1 MAFDWFSLF
10 KPIVGPALDKLLDLI
25 PNKNERE
32 RAKEEF
38 EKKMLEAIVS
48 ADNAQAEINK
58 VEAGSQSLF
67 VAGWRP
73 WVGWVCGCGLAW
85 SFVLSP
91 FLAWGIAV
99 AVIFWKPELKELPAL
114 PELDT
119 GQLLSLTLAMLGI
132 GGLRTFEKVK
142 GVARNISPTA
152 KP

>member
-1 MAFDWFSLF
+1 MDWLAIFR
-10 KPIVGPALDKLLDLI
+10 PIIGPIIEKLVDRI
-25 PNKNERE
+25 PDPNERA
-32 RAKEEF
+32 RAKEDF
-38 EKKMLEAIVS
+38 ETKLLSAITA

-91 FLAWGIAV
+91 FLAWVIAV
-99 AVIFWKPELKELPAL
+99 LIVFWRPELKELPAL

-132 GGLRTFEKVK
+132 GSLRTYEKIK

-152 KP
+152 TPGA